1 MDDCS
6 QVKKFILLLGTSC
19 LRERMPL
26 PQVES
31 AWEVFGQR
39 GCWSKVD
46 SEEMVLELSQ
56 GQIGEVRE
64 RRPFGQ
70 QGY

>member
-1 MDDCS
+1 
-6 QVKKFILLLGTSC
+6 
-19 LRERMPL
+19 MPL

-39 GCWSKVD
+39 GCWSKAD

-56 GQIGEVRE
+56 GQIGEVRGGDQLASRGARE
-64 RRPFGQ
+64 RMGCK
-70 QGY
+70 GLGNKV